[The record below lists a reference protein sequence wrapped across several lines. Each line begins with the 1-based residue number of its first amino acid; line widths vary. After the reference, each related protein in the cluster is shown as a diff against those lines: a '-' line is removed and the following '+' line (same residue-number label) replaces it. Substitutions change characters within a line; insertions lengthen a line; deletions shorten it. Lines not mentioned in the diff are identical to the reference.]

1 MNIKKQLEMNQCDPS
16 FGFMLGG
23 GRLRAPALEEPRALP
38 VMLPGAVSSTVL
50 ILAPENCS

>member
-1 MNIKKQLEMNQCDPS
+1 MWLMNIKKQLEMNQRDPS
-16 FGFMLGG
+16 FGFMPGG
-23 GRLRAPALEEPRALP
+23 GELRAPAL